1 MEDTITV
8 NKSIVNQLSHDVLTY
23 IFAFV
28 GSESFLPATSFPT
41 VDTYNPSPRPAPPAH
56 YLAFSQ
62 VCRNWR
68 EIALGTPA
76 LWNHPLFDHPKLGV
90 LMLERAR
97 NSPLTVTWPPQCVER
112 RQAMDCL
119 ARTHTGASI
128 DLSQEPKFVDAFND
142 HVAQISSLD
151 LRLQEDEMKEI
162 YDLVLSKSKMLRKA
176 HLHCIFH
183 GRFNPAFVMDYG
195 NLFVATSLK
204 ELHLLDCYLHL
215 PSSAMLC
222 IVTLEIQMSLSGI
235 PVTMHEILDLLS
247 RTPALESLHLDGA
260 IGTIP
265 STGPKNNAVNLAQ
278 LRSIFI
284 HDHAERIAPFLSYIC
299 ALASGLQKFQ
309 ITCGPY
315 VLWPGNQEDDLDDD
329 ADEFIK
335 FMPDVGNYLKT
346 TLQHD
351 MSMRTAHGCSRLTL
365 DSFQEK
371 TIVIQVGHGSSD
383 LQTRTW
389 NEYGERSPPTDDAWQ
404 IAVRAGESEMLDISS
419 IYGLLVRHV
428 DWSSMRSLEIQN
440 YNFDLA
446 NPGES
451 TVIGTTNG
459 APLDDFWHLLPTQ
472 N

>member
-1 MEDTITV
+1 MEEAVTK
-8 NKSIVNQLSHDVLTY
+8 NKSRVDQLSHDVLAYT
-23 IFAFV
+23 FAFV

-41 VDTYNPSPRPAPPAH
+41 VDNPSPRPAPPAH

-76 LWNHPLFDHPKLGV
+76 LWNHPLFDHPELGV

-97 NSPLTVTWPPQCVER
+97 NSPLTVNWPPHRVER
-112 RQAMDCL
+112 RQAIDRL
-119 ARTHTGASI
+119 ARTHTGASN

-151 LRLQEDEMKEI
+151 LRLQEDEIKEI
-162 YDLVLSKSKMLRKA
+162 CDLVFSTSKMLRKA
-176 HLHCIFH
+176 HLHCIFQ
-183 GRFNPAFVMDYG
+183 GRFDPAFVMDYG
-195 NLFVATSLK
+195 KSFVAASLQ

-222 IVTLEIQMSLSGI
+222 IVTLEIQISLSGL

-265 STGPKNNAVNLAQ
+265 SNRAKNDAVSLAQ

-284 HDHAERIAPFLSYIC
+284 HDHVERIAPFLSYIC
-299 ALASGLQKFQ
+299 APASGLQKFQ
-309 ITCGPY
+309 VACGPY
-315 VLWPGNQEDDLDDD
+315 ALWPGNQGNDIDDD
-329 ADEFIK
+329 VDEFTK
-335 FMPDVGNYLKT
+335 FLADVGNYLET

-383 LQTRTW
+383 LQNRTW
-389 NEYGERSPPTDDAWQ
+389 NEYGGKTT
-404 IAVRAGESEMLDISS
+404 
-419 IYGLLVRHV
+419 
-428 DWSSMRSLEIQN
+428 SMRK
-440 YNFDLA
+440 A
-446 NPGES
+446 
-451 TVIGTTNG
+451 
-459 APLDDFWHLLPTQ
+459 
-472 N
+472 